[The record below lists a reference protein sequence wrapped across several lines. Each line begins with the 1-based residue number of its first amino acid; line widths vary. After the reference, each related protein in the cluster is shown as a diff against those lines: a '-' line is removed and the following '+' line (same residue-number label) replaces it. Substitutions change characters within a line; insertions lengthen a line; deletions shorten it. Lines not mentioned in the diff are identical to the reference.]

1 MQAEQIANA
10 VLRHSG
16 SRPLWLAYSG
26 GIDSLVLVDLLHKAQ
41 QQLHF
46 QLRLVHVNHQLS
58 AESNNWAQHC
68 LKQAQHYHLPIDVLT
83 VTVDKQSEL
92 GLEAAAREARYQAIA
107 EHIEEN
113 AVLITAQH
121 QQDQA
126 ETLLLQLLR
135 GAGPKG
141 LAAMSPSSKVYGIE
155 VLRPL
160 LNVSQSAINDYAQQH
175 QLNWVEDPS
184 NDDISIRRNY
194 LRQQIWPLLE
204 AEWPAASQTLA
215 RSAAHCAE
223 SHQLNIELAELDC
236 QRLAINPTEHRLSI
250 DALLTLSAARQ
261 RNLLRYV
268 LERLD
273 IPSPSSV
280 VLQRIIDELC
290 LAKAD
295 KQPEV
300 SWAGGEAR
308 RYQQQLYLMT
318 SLEQPEP
325 GYQFAI
331 NSTDTVE
338 LGAGWLLQW
347 QPKLGEG
354 ISLECIE
361 AGLSVACRQG
371 GEKIRLAG
379 HAHSKTLKQL
389 MQDWKILPWQRPIWP
404 LILQAEQLIAVSDY
418 GVAESL
424 VVAKQE
430 IGYLPIVKR
439 SVSASF

>member
-10 VLRHSG
+10 VLKHSG

-26 GIDSLVLVDLLHKAQ
+26 GVDSLVLVDLLHQAQ
-41 QQLHF
+41 QQLQF
-46 QLRLVHVNHQLS
+46 SFRLVHVNHQLS
-58 AESNNWAQHC
+58 ADSYNWAQHC
-68 LKQAQHYHLPIDVLT
+68 VEQAQHYQIPIDVLT
-83 VTVDKQSEL
+83 VSVDKQSEL
-92 GLEAAAREARYQAIA
+92 GLEAAAREARYNAIA
-107 EHIEEN
+107 KHIEDN

-141 LAAMSPSSKVYGIE
+141 LAAMSTRSKVFGIE

-160 LNVSQSAINDYAQQH
+160 LNVSQSAINDYAQQQ
-175 QLNWVEDPS
+175 QLNWVEDSS
-184 NDDISIRRNY
+184 NQDIAIRRNY
-194 LRQQIWPLLE
+194 LRHQIWPLLE
-204 AEWPAASQTLA
+204 EEWPSASQTLA

-223 SHQLNIELAELDC
+223 SYQLNLELAELDC
-236 QRLAINPTEHRLSI
+236 QRLAITPAKHSLSI
-250 DALLTLSAARQ
+250 DALLGLSAARQ

-268 LERLD
+268 LEQLE
-273 IPSPSSV
+273 IPSPPSV

-300 SWAGGEAR
+300 IWAGGEAR

-318 SLEQPEP
+318 TLAQPQP

-331 NSTDTVE
+331 NSTEAVD
-338 LGAGWLLQW
+338 LGAGWLLEW

-361 AGLSVACRQG
+361 AGITVGCRQG

-379 HAHSKTLKQL
+379 HGHSKTLKQW
-389 MQDWKILPWQRPIWP
+389 MQDCKILPWQRPIWP
-404 LILQAEQLIAVSDY
+404 LIFQGEELIAVSDY

-430 IGYLPIVKR
+430 IGYMPIVKR
-439 SVSASF
+439 SA